1 MLAAHCTLFHHLPPS
16 IVDELKHRLVE
27 ETRQVRAPE
36 ARVAGLMSLGRGVAY
51 RIESPALVQV
61 RTRLAEAFA
70 GLLTPQDAGGW
81 RAHVTIQN
89 KATPSVAKLLLEQL
103 QRDFQPRS
111 VALAGFATWW
121 YRGGSWEP
129 LSRHLYA

>member
-16 IVDELKHRLVE
+16 IVDELKHRLVV

-51 RIESPALVQV
+51 RIDSPGLIQV

-89 KATPSVAKLLLEQL
+89 KVTPSVAKLLLEQL

-121 YRGGSWEP
+121 YRGGPWEP

>member
-16 IVDELKHRLVE
+16 IVDELKHRLIE

-111 VALAGFATWW
+111 VALAGFASWW
-121 YRGGSWEP
+121 YRGGPWES